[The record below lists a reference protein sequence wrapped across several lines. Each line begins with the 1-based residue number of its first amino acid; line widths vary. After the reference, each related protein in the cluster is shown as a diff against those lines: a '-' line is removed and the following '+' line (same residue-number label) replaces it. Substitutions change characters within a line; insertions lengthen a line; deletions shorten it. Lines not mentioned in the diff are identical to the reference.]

1 MSQKKF
7 TRSFAGGII
16 APELFGRIDLTK
28 NQTGLKDALNFEI
41 LPHGPAANRAG
52 FEYVL
57 NAKFNNKACYLFP
70 FQFNTQQTYILEVG
84 DLYIRFFT
92 SGGSVLE
99 AAQNITGITAANPG
113 VVTIPA
119 HGFTNGQ
126 WVYITGIVTGPTLL
140 NGRYAIVAGAAANT
154 FQLTDLNGTAID
166 TSAMPAWVAGG
177 TCSRVYEIATP
188 YVAADVV
195 DLHYVQNQ
203 DTLTFVHPSYQQREL
218 KRLGAASWTL
228 TTFTLVPVQ
237 AAPTALNVTPSGA
250 GAESN
255 SYVVTGVAAD
265 GQEESLASTSGT
277 GVGVV
282 LATAGAFNTVKW
294 TDATGTVRYNV
305 YKLRSGL
312 YGYIGQALNGTVGF
326 KDDNIFPDMTRTP
339 PEGTDPFVGANN
351 FPGAVSYHEQRRCFA
366 GTNTKPQNFWAT
378 KSGTE
383 KNLTYSIPSRDSD
396 SLSFRIAARQ
406 VNRIRHIVP
415 LQDLLLMTSGGIFR
429 VIAVGAGALTPTSI
443 DVKIQSNIGVANV
456 QPVIADFA
464 VLYVQAQGGH
474 IYEMRL
480 SVNQAYQSVYTPE
493 DASLMCPQLFDGYT
507 ITQMAWCQA
516 PRPQAWA
523 VRSDGILLGL
533 TYLPKH
539 DVVAWHQHNTNN
551 GTFESCAAVTE
562 GTEDS
567 LYVVTNRT
575 LNGRQLRLIER
586 KRSRTFVAPADAFFV
601 DCGLTYS
608 GTPVSIIVGLYHLE
622 GMVVSALGDG
632 VVNPPVTVVNG
643 QITLQAPASKIH
655 IGLPI
660 TADLQTLPL
669 AMEQAQAFGQ
679 GTQKNIDKAY
689 LRLYRSSSVFVGPDF
704 NNLRQ
709 LKQRTTEPYGSPPA
723 LLTGEYP
730 VTLTGAWSSDG
741 TVCLRQVDPLP
752 LTLVAL
758 TTDVAMGG

>member
-16 APELFGRIDLTK
+16 TPELFGRIDLSK
-28 NQTGLKDALNFEI
+28 NQTGLQDANNFEI

-57 NAKFNNKACYLFP
+57 HAKYNNKKCYLFP
-70 FQFNTQQTYILEVG
+70 FAFNTSQTYTLEFG
-84 DLYIRFFT
+84 DLYIRFHT
-92 SGGSVLE
+92 LAGTVLE
-99 AAQNITGITAANPG
+99 AAQNITGISAANPG

-126 WVYITGIVTGPTLL
+126 WVYISGITTGPTLL
-140 NGRYAIVAGAAANT
+140 NGRYVIVAGAAANT
-154 FQLTDLNGTAID
+154 FQLTDLNGANID
-166 TSAMPAWVAGG
+166 TSAMTAWVAGG
-177 TCSRVYEIATP
+177 ACARVYEIASP
-188 YVAADVV
+188 YVEADLV

-203 DTLTFVHPSYQQREL
+203 DTMTFVHPSYQQREL

-255 SYVVTGVAAD
+255 SYVVTAVAAD
-265 GQEESLASTSGT
+265 GLEESLAATSAT
-277 GVGVV
+277 GVGVA
-282 LATAGAFNTVKW
+282 LSTAGAFNTVKW
-294 TDATGTVRYNV
+294 TDAATTVRYNV

-312 YGYIGQALNGTVGF
+312 YGYIGQALNGTIGF

-339 PEGTDPFVGANN
+339 PEGVDPFTSANN
-351 FPGAVSYHEQRRCFA
+351 YPGAVSYHEQRRCFA

-396 SLSFRIAARQ
+396 SLAFRIAARQ

-443 DVKIQSNIGVANV
+443 DVKIQSNIGVANA
-456 QPVIADFA
+456 QPIIADFA
-464 VLYVQAQGGH
+464 VLYAQSQGGH

-480 SVNQAYQSVYTPE
+480 SVNSAYQSVYTPE
-493 DASLMCPQLFDGYT
+493 DASLMAPQLFDGYT
-507 ITQMAWCQA
+507 ILQMAWTQA
-516 PRPQAWA
+516 PRPQAWFI
-523 VRSDGILLGL
+523 RSDGVLIGL

-539 DVVAWHQHNTNN
+539 DVTAWHRHTTIS
-551 GTFESCAAVTE
+551 GTFESCAAISE
-562 GTEDS
+562 GTEDY

-575 LNGRQLRLIER
+575 IAGRQLRMIER
-586 KRSRTFVAPADAFFV
+586 KHTRIFTTASDAFFV
-601 DCGLTYS
+601 DCGLTYT
-608 GTPVSIIVGLYHLE
+608 GTPVSIITGLYHLE
-622 GMVVSALGDG
+622 GAVVSVLGDG

-643 QITLQAPASKIH
+643 QITLQAPASKIS

-679 GTQKNIDKAY
+679 GTQKAIDKAY

-704 NNLRQ
+704 AQLRQ
-709 LKQRTTEPYGSPPA
+709 LKQRTTEPYGSPPN
-723 LLTGEYP
+723 LVTGEFP
-730 VTLTGAWSSDG
+730 VTLAGSWTSDG
-741 TVCLRQVDPLP
+741 VICIRQVDPLP
-752 LTLVAL
+752 LTLVAV